1 MNKIKEISHYTID
14 MNRFNPY
21 EETFG
26 NYNIVER
33 SDYRDM
39 IALLPPCVLGS
50 HKINKI
56 IVANYIQ
63 IDAFADIDG
72 EDHLVHIRFEGEGM
86 MSIYMEEGFEWFV
99 AFYDNHNWKLKDEDK
114 RYAFYDLLDS
124 FVELRKQLE

>member
-1 MNKIKEISHYTID
+1 MNKIKEINHYTIGLD
-14 MNRFNPY
+14 RFNPY

-26 NYNIVER
+26 NYNAVER

-39 IALLPPCVLGS
+39 IALLPPYVLGT
-50 HKINKI
+50 HKINKV

-72 EDHLVHIRFEGEGM
+72 EDHLVHIRLEGDGM
-86 MSIYMEEGFEWFV
+86 MSIYMKEGFEWFV
-99 AFYDNHNWKLKDEDK
+99 AFYDNHNWKLEDEEE

-124 FVELRKQLE
+124 FVALRKQLA